1 MSERMVEVCGCMFNI
16 QVYKL
21 AKNFW
26 IAVGEHLGEHLR
38 TRGSSAAKAVSA
50 WRNAAEFRIV

>member
-1 MSERMVEVCGCMFNI
+1 MFNI

-21 AKNFW
+21 AKNVW